1 MNWAQIIKNTDASD
15 IESNIS
21 SDTDTDTDTDTDMDE
36 SEDKIFIPK
45 IKYNSYYV
53 IHNIVRTKLSN
64 PIFEDWEFAYYPY
77 LLDMFRM
84 LRNNLK
90 HKDFNV
96 NVKNAKLFRRFN
108 KLIFEKSSKYIS
120 PYINQEHLE
129 DYKNY
134 LCQVEN

>member
-1 MNWAQIIKNTDASD
+1 MNWAHVLKKEDITHSD

-21 SDTDTDTDTDTDMDE
+21 SEDE
-36 SEDKIFIPK
+36 EDVEIFIPK

-53 IHNIVRTKLSN
+53 IDNIVRTNLSN

-77 LLDMFRM
+77 LLDMFMM
-84 LRNNLK
+84 LRDNLK
-90 HKDFNV
+90 NKEFDM

-129 DYKNY
+129 AYENY
-134 LCQVEN
+134 LCQVED